1 MADEIRQEFAR
12 LAEPVVPGPEPY
24 QRLLARVRRRRQRRM
39 AVTGVAGLAA
49 VAMALPMAGAAGRL
63 GITGVASSP
72 PPAAGEYQPAS
83 PIDEPMV
90 RQLLDSPT
98 RGNLAGDE
106 ALIADIERQ
115 YRAARAELLVDPTL
129 DEVRVLLAHDAPGAR
144 IVMVAFLDDS
154 HALLRHAS
162 GQAGASVSELLRKTG
177 TPDEPA
183 PLEPYVFLGRQSP
196 VDGRHVADLAV
207 GLAPA
212 GCLVE
217 TSADGRIQPDGSV
230 VRSWQVVGTDGFVVR
245 GEDRLAERWRFTCQ
259 GVVRYAGPAGGG
271 LGVVRY
277 AGPAGGGLGAVS
289 PTGAAPPVSTAG
301 ARGSVD
307 AALAATAVRDLQ
319 GLLDLHGLAAPA
331 PQVIWGG
338 RLPDWVP
345 GGPAA
350 VLVKSCS
357 TDGGCATVLKTEAPA
372 PQPEPGPPADYQTA
386 TGSPDLVVVQT
397 PGETGGVLVVGPE
410 SAARVELLDGKERT
424 IATGQLDAGVG
435 ALRVDPRQVVKVK
448 VFDTDGRLLR
458 TEATPSLRAGS
469 GQLGEPTV
477 WAW

>member
-12 LAEPVVPGPEPY
+12 LAEPVVPGPDPY
-24 QRLLARVRRRRQRRM
+24 QRLLSRVRRRRQRRM

-49 VAMALPMAGAAGRL
+49 VALALPVVGAAERQ

-72 PPAAGEYQPAS
+72 PAAGAYQPAS

-106 ALIADIERQ
+106 ALIAEIERQ
-115 YRAARAELLVDPTL
+115 YRAARAELLVDPML
-129 DEVRVLLAHDAPGAR
+129 DEVKVLLAHDAPGAR
-144 IVMVAFLDDS
+144 TVVVAFLDDA
-154 HALLRHAS
+154 HALLRRAS
-162 GQAGASVSELLRKTG
+162 GQAGASVPELLRQTG

-183 PLEPYVFLGRQSP
+183 PLEPYVFLGRQSS
-196 VDGRHVADLAV
+196 VKGRHVADLAV

-230 VRSWQVVGTDGFVVR
+230 ARSWQEVGTDGFVLR
-245 GEDRLAERWRFTCQ
+245 EAGRLAERWRFTCH

-271 LGVVRY
+271 LGVI
-277 AGPAGGGLGAVS
+277 S
-289 PTGAAPPVSTAG
+289 PTEAAPPVSTAS

-307 AALAATAVRDLQ
+307 ATLAATAVRDLQ
-319 GLLDLHGLAAPA
+319 GLLDLHGLAGPA

-345 GGPAA
+345 SGSSA

-357 TDGGCATVLKTEAPA
+357 TDGGCAALLKTEAGSP
-372 PQPEPGPPADYQTA
+372 PQQPESGSPAGYQTA

-410 SAARVELLDGKERT
+410 AAARVELLDGKERT
-424 IATGQLDAGVG
+424 IASGQLDTGAGTV
-435 ALRVDPRQVVKVK
+435 RVDPRQVVKVK

-458 TEATPSLRAGS
+458 TAATPSLDADFS
-469 GQLGEPTV
+469 QLGEPTV

>member
-12 LAEPVVPGPEPY
+12 LAEPVVPGPDPY

-49 VAMALPMAGAAGRL
+49 VALALPVIGAAGRL

-72 PPAAGEYQPAS
+72 PAAGAYQPAS

-98 RGNLAGDE
+98 RGNLAGDA

-115 YRAARAELLVDPTL
+115 YRAARAELLVDPAL
-129 DEVRVLLAHDAPGAR
+129 DEVKVLLAHDAPGAR
-144 IVMVAFLDDS
+144 TVVVAFLDDS

-162 GQAGASVSELLRKTG
+162 GQAGAPVPELLRQTG
-177 TPDEPA
+177 TPDEPV
-183 PLEPYVFLGRQSP
+183 PLAPYVFFGRQSP
-196 VDGRHVADLAV
+196 VNGRHVADLAV

-230 VRSWQVVGTDGFVVR
+230 ARSWQKVGTDGFVLR
-245 GEDRLAERWRFTCQ
+245 EAGHLAERWRFTCH
-259 GVVRYAGPAGGG
+259 GVVRYAGPGGGG
-271 LGVVRY
+271 LVI
-277 AGPAGGGLGAVS
+277 S
-289 PTGAAPPVSTAG
+289 PTEAAPPVSTAG

-319 GLLDLHGLAAPA
+319 GLLDLHGLAGPA

-338 RLPDWVP
+338 RLPAWVA
-345 GGPAA
+345 GAPAA

-357 TDGGCATVLKTEAPA
+357 TDGGCAAVLKTEAPA

-397 PGETGGVLVVGPE
+397 PGETGGVLVVGPA
-410 SAARVELLDGKERT
+410 SAARVELLDDKGRT
-424 IATGQLDAGVG
+424 IASGQLDTGAGAV
-435 ALRVDPRQVVKVK
+435 RVDPRQVVKVK

-458 TEATPSLRAGS
+458 TGATPSLDADFS
-469 GQLGEPTV
+469 QLGEPTV